1 MPDTIFAEKVYAAVK
16 RIPKGRVVTYG
27 QIADIIGC
35 SGGARAVGNALHRNP
50 YAPIVPCHR
59 VVAADGSLA
68 ENFGCGGI
76 EVQYARLKEE
86 GVVFSGYSRSSRYYR
101 DYSVSEPHRVD
112 LARCGIVIERHPLEP
127 FLPENGQMLF
137 LGSFP
142 PPKARWSME
151 FFYPNWINDFW
162 RIQGLIHFRDDKY
175 FEKRGE
181 KCFDRSRIIEFCNK
195 EGLAF
200 YDTATKVCR
209 WKGNA
214 SDEFLEILEPADI
227 PAMLTKMPLCKTI
240 VTTGG
245 KSAEELLSILQ
256 NVETEDISRP
266 LREGKG
272 GPPAIGSFIDIQIS
286 NRLIRWWR
294 MPSTSRAY
302 PMSLQKK
309 AEYYAKLWLG

>member
-1 MPDTIFAEKVYAAVK
+1 MSDTIFAEKVYAAVK
-16 RIPKGRVVTYG
+16 RIPKGRVATYG
-27 QIADIIGC
+27 QIAEIIGQPG
-35 SGGARAVGNALHRNP
+35 SARAVGNALHRNP
-50 YAPIVPCHR
+50 YAPVVPCHR

-68 ENFGCGGI
+68 ENFGCGGA
-76 EVQYARLKEE
+76 EVQYERLKAE
-86 GVVFSGYSRSSRYYR
+86 GVAFSRYSTFSRYSRSSRYSI
-101 DYSVSEPHRVD
+101 DHSVPESHRVD
-112 LARCGIVIERHPLEP
+112 LAKCSIVIERHPLEP
-127 FLPENGQMLF
+127 FLPENGKILF

-162 RIQGLIHFRDDKY
+162 RIQGLIKYDDAKY
-175 FEKRGE
+175 FEKSGE
-181 KCFDRSRIIEFCNK
+181 KCFDRSKIIDFCNK

-200 YDTATKVCR
+200 YDTAAKVCR

-227 PAMLTKMPLCKTI
+227 TGMLSQIPQCRII

-256 NVETEDISRP
+256 K
-266 LREGKG
+266 LRTNITTT
-272 GPPAIGSFIDIQIS
+272 PAIGSYVDIQIECR
-286 NRLIRWWR
+286 NIRWWR

-309 AEYYAKLWLG
+309 AEFYAKLW